1 MGCTPVTQT
10 HPMNTL
16 CSNQPVANRYRT
28 LAVCVTCMVMVVAA
42 PVCAQAQQTAEL
54 QTIEKQILTHVQ
66 HMRQVTVSVR
76 VGLNKASGV
85 IVEGGFVITTGH
97 AVERIGQLATVQL
110 TNSKTLEA
118 KVHAIDKGNDVAL
131 LKLSDSNAL
140 PFAKLSQLNKTG
152 LHPVVAVGNPGG
164 VHPNRAALV
173 RFGMAASGD
182 LIRSSCQIARGD
194 SGGPLFDLN
203 GRVVGI
209 HRQILKGTE
218 NNFHTNALAI
228 ETNWKRLTAGGVI
241 EGPTTLIDKMKW
253 VLPTSPAPAFGP
265 ACIEIFC
272 NKKRVALGTVVDRKN
287 GWIVTKA
294 SQLSTKTPQVWL
306 GAKAIATKLLHFDQ
320 KLDLAVL
327 EATQSWPEQ
336 VELTSNPAPPIGS
349 IVLSVLPNNK
359 SVTAI
364 IGANPRAIERETG
377 EVGLQVDADLIVTE
391 VRPTSA
397 AKKAGLQN
405 GDQINAIDGTVV
417 TTPREVGAALKQ
429 RDAGDRFQLEISRD
443 DKPLTL
449 DIQLLHPAHKRFV
462 NETFQLG
469 AAGGSSER
477 RSGFSTV
484 LQHDA
489 AITPRDCGG
498 PVVNLAG
505 QFVGIN
511 VAKVGREAVYMVPAD
526 KIIALL
532 QRIRRK

>member
-1 MGCTPVTQT
+1 MK
-10 HPMNTL
+10 TL
-16 CSNQPVANRYRT
+16 RTNQPVTNHT
-28 LAVCVTCMVMVVAA
+28 LAVCAMCAVMVVAG
-42 PVCAQAQQTAEL
+42 PVCAQTQQAAEL
-54 QTIEKQILTHVQ
+54 QTIEKQILKHVQ
-66 HMRQVTVSVR
+66 PMRQVTVSVR

-85 IVEGGFVITTGH
+85 IVEDGFVITTGH

-110 TNSKTLEA
+110 TSFKTREA
-118 KVHAIDKGNDVAL
+118 RVHAIDKGNDIAL
-131 LKLSDSNAL
+131 LKLSDSSAL
-140 PFAKLSQLNKTG
+140 PFAKLSRINKTG

-164 VHPNRAALV
+164 TQPNLAALV

-218 NNFHTNALAI
+218 NNFHTNAQAI
-228 ETNWKRLTAGGVI
+228 KTNWNRLIAGGVI
-241 EGPTTLIDKMKW
+241 EGPATPIDKMNW
-253 VLPTSPAPAFGP
+253 VLPASPEPAFGP
-265 ACIEIFC
+265 ACVEIFC
-272 NKKRVALGTVVDRKN
+272 GQKRVALGTVVDREN

-294 SQLSTKTPQVWL
+294 SQLSTNSPQVWL
-306 GAKAIATKLLHFDQ
+306 GAKKIATKLLQADQ

-327 EATQSWPEQ
+327 QTARAWPNQ
-336 VELTSNPAPPIGS
+336 VELKSHPAPPIGS

-364 IGANPRAIERETG
+364 IGAKPRAIEREAG

-417 TTPREVGAALKQ
+417 TTPRDIGVALKQ
-429 RDAGDRFQLEISRD
+429 RDAGDRFQLRISRD
-443 DKPLTL
+443 DRPLTL
-449 DIQLLHPAHKRFV
+449 DVQLLHPANKRFI

-489 AITPRDCGG
+489 AIVPRDCGG